1 VNQRT
6 STNWLSEALVIAGD
20 LAGPIGLGDARQ
32 LWESALLDDAAS
44 FELTLS
50 NLAAAGVDAWV
61 VPTDRINPITLSA
74 LDDADADRSLAIIDE
89 MVKRTRAAAGD
100 IKLLGALGPVEPIL
114 ALGEIEESE
123 MAAAYQT
130 QAQRLADAG
139 IDAFL
144 CRSFTELRALVLA
157 VTACQKTDAAPVIAS
172 MSFDAGLDGLET
184 VMGAGVVEMCDEMAK
199 LGVDAVGA
207 DRTEFPDGLPA
218 IISVMRGAT
227 DLPIYAE
234 PNAGAAELGE
244 SGRVYPEKP
253 ATYAERYATIS
264 EAGANLVAGGLG
276 TSAPHIAALIRARQ
290 VRQRKQAKQQG

>member
-1 VNQRT
+1 MNMLNIVHVTHEAVVKVGGIGTVLEGLLT
-6 STNWLSEALVIAGD
+6 SAEYD
-20 LAGPIGLGDARQ
+20 RQ
-32 LWESALLDDAAS
+32 V
-44 FELTLS
+44 
-50 NLAAAGVDAWV
+50 G
-61 VPTDRINPITLSA
+61 
-74 LDDADADRSLAIIDE
+74 RSLLLCPLFNNDGD
-89 MVKRTRAAAGD
+89 VSTR
-100 IKLLGALGPVEPIL
+100 LGPG
-114 ALGEIEESE
+114 GEVTYSS
-123 MAAAYQT
+123 
-130 QAQRLADAG
+130 
-139 IDAFL
+139 ID
-144 CRSFTELRALVLA
+144 
-157 VTACQKTDAAPVIAS
+157 
-172 MSFDAGLDGLET
+172 G
-184 VMGAGVVEMCDEMAK
+184 MGAGVVEMCDEMAK